1 MILKVANRSGAN
13 LEPPRNEPLPPSAIG
28 ESTSQATAAAKLG
41 EEACAGRGG
50 HPLHLAGASFGLR
63 EVSHMLLT
71 SWLNRVE

>member
-13 LEPPRNEPLPPSAIG
+13 SEPPRNEPLPPSAIG
-28 ESTSQATAAAKLG
+28 EPTSQATAAKLG

-63 EVSHMLLT
+63 EASHMLLT
-71 SWLNRVE
+71 SWLSHVE